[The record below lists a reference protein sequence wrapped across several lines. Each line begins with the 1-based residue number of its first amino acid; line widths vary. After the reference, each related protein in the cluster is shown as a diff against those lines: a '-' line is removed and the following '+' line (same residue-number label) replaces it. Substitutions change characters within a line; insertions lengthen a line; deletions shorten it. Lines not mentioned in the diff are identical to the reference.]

1 VKSTGNDLGTLEA
14 LKQMTGGTG
23 KLLQAELEKSESSIW
38 SVIPNKLV
46 DHQAILLLR
55 MLIFLAEN
63 CLILRAYR

>member
-1 VKSTGNDLGTLEA
+1 MKSTGNDLGTLEA
-14 LKQMTGGTG
+14 LKQMTGG